1 MRPFN
6 FKVILYLNYI
16 LFTNEKKI
24 IIYQKFNIIKQGK
37 KHSMT
42 VKLNL
47 THRNKKIQFTEK
59 KKYRIKTEA
68 VLRHFGLNILLREE
82 IYSQNN
88 SNIFRFSHCIFMP
101 LQYFIFFSF
110 SFSIL
115 YMRNIKRH
123 SLLNVSLVIEFFF
136 LLLNIKYFN

>member
-1 MRPFN
+1 
-6 FKVILYLNYI
+6 
-16 LFTNEKKI
+16 
-24 IIYQKFNIIKQGK
+24 
-37 KHSMT
+37 MT

-88 SNIFRFSHCIFMP
+88 SNIFRFSLCIFMT
-101 LQYFIFFSF
+101 LQYFILFIQLFYIVHAKHQETF
-110 SFSIL
+110 IV
-115 YMRNIKRH
+115 KR
-123 SLLNVSLVIEFFF
+123 LLGDRIFFF
-136 LLLNIKYFN
+136 TFEH